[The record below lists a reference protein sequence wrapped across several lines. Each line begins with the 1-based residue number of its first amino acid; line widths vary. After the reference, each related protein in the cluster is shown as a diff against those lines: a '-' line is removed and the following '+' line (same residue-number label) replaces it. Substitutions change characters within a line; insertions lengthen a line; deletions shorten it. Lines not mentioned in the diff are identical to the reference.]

1 MSSPA
6 LSPELS
12 EKNKKYDRQLRYV
25 RLLQTFFHHES
36 TSAMIQILPAHFKM
50 IGLLMFDS
58 FAVSIGIGY
67 GVSMAKRYLKPHNYV

>member
-25 RLLQTFFHHES
+25 WLLQAFFHYES
-36 TSAMIQILPAHFKM
+36 SRI
-50 IGLLMFDS
+50 DS
-58 FAVSIGIGY
+58 NIAGTF
-67 GVSMAKRYLKPHNYV
+67 